1 MPSELG
7 PIGPTIPW
15 NPGQGEYLRFLP
27 VVEAGAT
34 DSAVVYLDLQPSGE
48 DIYDPGCL
56 IIGEGEAQLRWLA
69 GDQQLRWLGY
79 DANLRWEA
87 VLRLGTGH
95 C

>member
-7 PIGPTIPW
+7 PIGPTTPW
-15 NPGQGEYLRFLP
+15 NPGAEYLRIKETADF
-27 VVEAGAT
+27 GIS
-34 DSAVVYLDLQPSGE
+34 DSAEVYLKLTVTGS

-56 IIGEGEAQLRWLA
+56 IFGEGEAQLRWFG

-79 DANLRWEA
+79 DANLRWDA
-87 VLRLGTGH
+87 VLRLGTGQ